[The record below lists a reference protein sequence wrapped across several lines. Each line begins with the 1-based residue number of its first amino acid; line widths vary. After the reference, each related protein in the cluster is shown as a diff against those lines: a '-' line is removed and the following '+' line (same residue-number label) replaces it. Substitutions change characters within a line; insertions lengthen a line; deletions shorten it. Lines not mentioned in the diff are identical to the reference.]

1 VLKPLSL
8 SLVSLCFISTSAHSA
23 SVTNKSMTNSSEKD
37 IVSAKPQHIE
47 HIEIKGD
54 ATINDAFPYNLNTIS
69 DSKILAGKK
78 VSIVDLSLQPT
89 FVEPNLRQVFSRLPG
104 LFVSDQTIPSIYNVN
119 YRGLGNPHESEFV
132 AFYQNGI
139 PLASDMFGY
148 ATIYYIPPAQRIE
161 RIEFVRG
168 GAGLLYGPQ
177 IGPTINFLTSRANA
191 DLPDSAL
198 TEHSFGNNGF
208 YSTYNEVRLSQGDL
222 GFMASVDHRTSSG
235 QRSNEDFEVNSAYLG
250 VSYKGLDDVRLGF
263 DLDIYQSDS
272 GEAGRL
278 SSSEFNQNRYLVK
291 TPFNRIEIDRV
302 LATLTYDQQISDDA
316 TLNGKFWYSFQDR
329 FSRRSSAFYEAGS
342 EPNTTNIDQQ
352 EFTTFGLDARFAQA
366 WGVDHIFTLGTTL
379 YRDDSPRTRYISND
393 IRSNTQRPEDLLFE
407 QDRKLTYSAIFIENL
422 FRFGDVSISP
432 TLRYENINY
441 DLFEPLKRE
450 SLQRDPIDIDKTN
463 QELLYG
469 LGASYRLS
477 DKAELYAN
485 LSESYRP
492 QRFDDL
498 ANPNAELSDINR
510 PEISR
515 AENFEV
521 GLRVSPTTGFNLDIS
536 LFQIDFSDKIEQLQL
551 TVVDVQRVN
560 TGDSKH
566 QGLEFTAEYNV
577 FHASGNDNELLLFAN
592 GSLLDAK
599 ITQSQSSSLVG
610 NRPSFAPEYLI
621 RTGFIYQHRALNVSL
636 TATFVDDQ
644 FWQDSNLAR
653 GEGAAQINAIVPSYE
668 VLDLSADYEINAS
681 WSIQAGINNLLN
693 NNYYS
698 KVRNDG
704 IEPAAERSAYIGF
717 RVNL

>member
-1 VLKPLSL
+1 MLKPLSL

-291 TPFNRIEIDRV
+291 
-302 LATLTYDQQISDDA
+302 
-316 TLNGKFWYSFQDR
+316 
-329 FSRRSSAFYEAGS
+329 
-342 EPNTTNIDQQ
+342 
-352 EFTTFGLDARFAQA
+352 
-366 WGVDHIFTLGTTL
+366 
-379 YRDDSPRTRYISND
+379 
-393 IRSNTQRPEDLLFE
+393 
-407 QDRKLTYSAIFIENL
+407 
-422 FRFGDVSISP
+422 
-432 TLRYENINY
+432 
-441 DLFEPLKRE
+441 
-450 SLQRDPIDIDKTN
+450 
-463 QELLYG
+463 
-469 LGASYRLS
+469 
-477 DKAELYAN
+477 
-485 LSESYRP
+485 
-492 QRFDDL
+492 
-498 ANPNAELSDINR
+498 NAL
-510 PEISR
+510 
-515 AENFEV
+515 
-521 GLRVSPTTGFNLDIS
+521 
-536 LFQIDFSDKIEQLQL
+536 
-551 TVVDVQRVN
+551 
-560 TGDSKH
+560 
-566 QGLEFTAEYNV
+566 
-577 FHASGNDNELLLFAN
+577 
-592 GSLLDAK
+592 
-599 ITQSQSSSLVG
+599 
-610 NRPSFAPEYLI
+610 
-621 RTGFIYQHRALNVSL
+621 
-636 TATFVDDQ
+636 
-644 FWQDSNLAR
+644 
-653 GEGAAQINAIVPSYE
+653 
-668 VLDLSADYEINAS
+668 
-681 WSIQAGINNLLN
+681 
-693 NNYYS
+693 
-698 KVRNDG
+698 
-704 IEPAAERSAYIGF
+704 
-717 RVNL
+717 